1 LTSHD
6 FSTKIARMTELE
18 NLEQKL
24 TQLVDLH
31 QQARGEARDLRNRVA
46 QLESENRALAGK
58 VNAARGQ
65 LEALI
70 ERIPADEEA

>member
-1 LTSHD
+1 
-6 FSTKIARMTELE
+6 MTELE

-31 QQARGEARDLRNRVA
+31 QQGRAENRDLRNRIA
-46 QLESENRALAGK
+46 QLEGENRALVAK
-58 VNAARGQ
+58 VTVARNE

-70 ERIPADEEA
+70 ERIPADEGA